1 MARLAHHVKNEHVD
15 SALIFGISVLC
26 VLTISLGHSLTRFWN
41 TYHRTTRTA
50 PSVTIATHPFV
61 ITKDAFKDVVIQG
74 RAYVVYDL
82 VTKEVIASKNATD
95 ELPLASITKVMMALS
110 ATLHKDTVEKVVI
123 SPTSIEGGYD
133 LGLKKNQSWTL
144 PELLKYTLV
153 FSSNDGA
160 EAVAESFGGPTT
172 FVAQMNRD
180 ASLLGLHLI
189 FTDPAGRDLSGQIG
203 GIGSAL
209 EVAKLFG
216 IARMHFPEI
225 FDATTKRRATV
236 VASTGRVSG
245 VPNTNQ
251 KIETLSGAEAS
262 KTGYTELAGGNL
274 GVVVD
279 IAVGHP
285 IAIVVLGSTR
295 EGRFSDVEKLYKAL
309 QESVTT
315 LPTR

>member
-1 MARLAHHVKNEHVD
+1 MARLAHHAKNEHVD
-15 SALIFGISVLC
+15 SALIFGISILC
-26 VLTISLGHSLTRFWN
+26 VVTISLGYSLTRFWN
-41 TYHRTTRTA
+41 KYHRTTRAA
-50 PSVTIATHPFV
+50 PPITIATYPFV

-82 VTKEVIASKNATD
+82 VTKEVIASKNATE

-110 ATLHKDTVEKVVI
+110 ATLHKNQIEKVTI
-123 SPTSIEGGYD
+123 SPSSIEGGYD
-133 LGLKKNQSWTL
+133 LGLKKNQLWTL

-160 EAVAESFGGPTT
+160 EAVAESFGGTSK
-172 FVAQMNRD
+172 FVAQMNSD
-180 ASLLGLHLI
+180 ASLLGLHLL
-189 FTDPAGRDLSGQIG
+189 FTDPAGRDLSGHIG

-209 EVAKLFG
+209 EVARLFG

-236 VASTGRVSG
+236 TASTGRVSG
-245 VPNTNQ
+245 IPNTNQ
-251 KIETLSGAEAS
+251 SIESLSGAEAS

-295 EGRFSDVEKLYKAL
+295 EGRFSDIQKLYKAL
-309 QESVTT
+309 QESITPVS
-315 LPTR
+315 LR